1 MIRRAHAQTAHG
13 ACEESPKN
21 EHIAPLDAM
30 LPALEH
36 VQEDADEEEEEA
48 AEEVGVDVD
57 GFIVQVEQAL
67 QALGEGVGGGGPV
80 VRGDVGVVAAP
91 GGEGG
96 VGEEEGARGRGGGE
110 EFAS

>member
-13 ACEESPKN
+13 ACEESPEN
-21 EHIAPLDAM
+21 EHIAPLDAV

-57 GFIVQVEQAL
+57 GFVVQVEQAL
-67 QALGEGVGGGGPV
+67 QALGEGVGGRGPV

-96 VGEEEGARGRGGGE
+96 VGEEEGAGRRGGGE
-110 EFAS
+110 EFAG